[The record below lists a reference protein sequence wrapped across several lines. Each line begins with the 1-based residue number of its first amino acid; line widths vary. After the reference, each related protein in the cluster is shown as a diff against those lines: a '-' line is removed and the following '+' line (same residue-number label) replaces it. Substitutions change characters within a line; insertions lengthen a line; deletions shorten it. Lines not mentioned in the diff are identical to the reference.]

1 MEENILKECWSSCVS
16 VQQAD
21 VKENYQ
27 GSRRVLHNGEGV
39 SSPRRHNFNAYVPSN
54 IVSNHVRQKLI
65 QLRKERN
72 ASTLIAGDFN
82 TSFLEVDGSRRQKI
96 SEDRVELSIAINQLG
111 RMDTHGLIHPTTDQ
125 TFF

>member
-1 MEENILKECWSSCVS
+1 MVSNKQTSEKIIRDKEVRHIM
-16 VQQAD
+16 V
-21 VKENYQ
+21 
-27 GSRRVLHNGEGV
+27 RGV

-54 IVSNHVRQKLI
+54 IVSNYVRQKLI
-65 QLRKERN
+65 ELRKEIN
-72 ASTLIAGDFN
+72 ASTLKAGDFN
-82 TSFLEVDGSRRQKI
+82 SSFLEMDGSRRQKI